1 MSVSKATIDKYLRN
15 YSILLLLPIAIGF
28 ICGLEA
34 IFIRTIIPLTFGRV
48 MDLAGINKSLTI
60 PIIFVFLL
68 AGAYITWLLSRRLR
82 EISGVGLNVTIES
95 YHSRAGMMPSTFAP
109 LKFLATFFTL
119 GLGGSGGLVGPAAA
133 IGQGTAS
140 YFSKWLKL
148 PQDRSR
154 ILALC
159 GIAGCISGLLHTPFG
174 AAVFA
179 LEVCYMGAIVYEDF
193 VPVLLSSISAYIMTA
208 RIARVLPFGDLL
220 QQPHLFRTIV
230 HDTAFPW
237 SLDYLAYCIIAALFT
252 TLLVIVFIKAFL
264 FIQES
269 SGRIFKGRYRPV
281 VGAILV
287 ALVAFLFFRK
297 RLGDVLGELSEL
309 VERCAT
315 SEELIDAPI
324 ALLAGR
330 SATTFFTVGFGGSG
344 GLFAPTV
351 LVGSLSG
358 ITVAR
363 LLGINNVG
371 ILVTTGISAALVGV
385 MNVPM
390 AAVIIAVEIFGVSFI
405 IPAAIGSMIAFL
417 LAKNWVIYPNIQRY
431 REPE

>member
-1 MSVSKATIDKYLRN
+1 MSVSKASIKQHLRN
-15 YSILLLLPIAIGF
+15 QSVILLLPIVVGF

-34 IFIRTIIPLTFGRV
+34 IFIRTIIPLAFGRI
-48 MDLAGINKSLTI
+48 MDLAGINRHLTI

-82 EISGVGLNVTIES
+82 EISGAGLNVAIEN
-95 YHSRAGMMPSTFAP
+95 YHFKAGLMPGKFAP

-140 YFSKWLKL
+140 YFSKWFNLS
-148 PQDRSR
+148 QDRSR

-208 RIARVLPFGDLL
+208 RIARILPFGDLL
-220 QQPHLFRTIV
+220 QQPHLFRTVV

-237 SLDYLAYCIIAALFT
+237 SLDYIAYCIIVALFT
-252 TLLVIVFIKAFL
+252 TLLLVVFIKAFL
-264 FIQES
+264 AIQES
-269 SGRIFKGRYRPV
+269 SGRILKDRYRPV
-281 VGAILV
+281 VGTILV
-287 ALVAFLFFRK
+287 ALVAFVFFRK
-297 RLGDVLGELSEL
+297 RLGDVLGELSGL

-315 SEELIDAPI
+315 AWGSIDSPI
-324 ALLAGR
+324 TLLVGR

-351 LVGSLSG
+351 LLGSLSG

-363 LLGINNVG
+363 LLGIDKVRV
-371 ILVTTGISAALVGV
+371 LLTTGISAALVGV

-405 IPAAIGSMIAFL
+405 IPAAIGSTIAFL

-431 REPE
+431 REPD